1 MSDHESCPRFY
12 SDASGS
18 RRESDALVHI
28 GFLNELWSHPA
39 EKSSLTPLL
48 QRGKAALAAGGFFPF
63 PQLEPDR
70 YIDIKL
76 FPRMH
81 FLDYHECHRSAQIKR
96 INNATLT
103 LVFTNHIDFYAT
115 C

>member
-63 PQLEPDR
+63 PQLEPDGSIGAATR
-70 YIDIKL
+70 AATAGTAA
-76 FPRMH
+76 
-81 FLDYHECHRSAQIKR
+81 HRGWTVR
-96 INNATLT
+96 R
-103 LVFTNHIDFYAT
+103 
-115 C
+115 